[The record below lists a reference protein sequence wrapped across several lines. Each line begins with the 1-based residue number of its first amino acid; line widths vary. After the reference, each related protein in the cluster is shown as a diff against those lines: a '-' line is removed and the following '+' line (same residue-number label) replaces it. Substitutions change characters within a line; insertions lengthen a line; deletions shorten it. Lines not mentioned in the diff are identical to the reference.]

1 MLNELCNNK
10 LLDIFCNL
18 VQIPSPSLMEQ
29 KVARWI
35 KDFCVKN
42 NLIFSLDS
50 YENVHIKIPAKNKPY
65 KPILL
70 SAHMDV
76 VGDNSAIKLIQDGD
90 FIQTDGKRTLGADDK
105 AGVACAL
112 MLASELVK
120 SDIDHSGLEIVFTRD
135 EEHGMSGIKHVD
147 FSSLESEYVVVID
160 ADKLGQLQ
168 VSGAGYTNAILKV
181 KAKLGGHSGIDIQ
194 DQNRLNAARLISEI
208 VLSFPQGVFYSD
220 ETGTI
225 TSINLGTIIG
235 GNIQNTASKVA
246 ESAVKSDN
254 YLDYFIDNSVT
265 NVINTDAQA
274 SFSIRSANK
283 SKENELISILKS
295 EVEKFNQKYKE
306 LASAEIIFSEH
317 LPMFEKAND
326 DKIEKL
332 FTKACE
338 KVNVKPEVSSF
349 HAGAETHVYAQ
360 KHNKHGKKFMPF
372 LLGAADIFN
381 MHSPSEKINYKTLLK
396 GYEVIKQLFL
406 ELNSEKIC

>member
-194 DQNRLNAARLISEI
+194 DQNRLNAARLISEL

-246 ESAVKSDN
+246 ESTVKSDN

-317 LPMFEKAND
+317 LPMFEKSND

-332 FTKACE
+332 FIKACE

-406 ELNSEKIC
+406 ELNNEKIC